1 MAARTETTPSPAKAS
16 VASWL
21 SLAVLLIATLYTYA
35 DRQIFALQAE
45 PLRKALELS
54 DLQFGLLQ
62 GLGHA
67 ILAAIVGYPIAW
79 LSDRFDRRVVLA
91 GCLAVWSATVMASGF
106 AGSFLQLF
114 LATSLV
120 GAAEAGML
128 PILYALV
135 PELFSGKQRQY
146 ANSALVVAGRLLVGL
161 VIAACGWLIFAID
174 QWRPAMPEAL
184 RSMETWR
191 VAFLLTGATGLIF
204 VPAVL
209 LVRMSTDRPSVARAA
224 DAATNAPVWPFLSG
238 QVATF
243 ASFMISVGLLVFG
256 AVVLVSRWWRAGST
270 ATGCD
275 RPLEDP
281 AGDPDAAERLSV
293 AAPAGLPAGVALAA
307 QWLATAWLWSQW
319 LIQDLANLF
328 IYLPRQPGAGLLALA
343 LAVLCAGVCLLLV
356 ESGGAIQAI
365 VRRKSGLQEPLA
377 SAGLSFVYGLILAL
391 LALWGREPLSTTWVF
406 LGLLAGRELALL
418 LTPMARPVAELA
430 LDLGRDL
437 ALAALGLAVSLAVAL
452 AVQPLRGVG

>member
-1 MAARTETTPSPAKAS
+1 MTLREAHLDAALSPPQLLGFLL
-16 VASWL
+16 ASWAVIGNDSL
-21 SLAVLLIATLYTYA
+21 QTLGPFLQANRGRAPRWLQALALCAVLCGVLLLGWWRNGGDVSWGRLASYPEPGLFGWAELLPPLAVLLLT
-35 DRQIFALQAE
+35 QAGV
-45 PLRKALELS
+45 PVS
-54 DLQFGLLQ
+54 
-62 GLGHA
+62 
-67 ILAAIVGYPIAW
+67 
-79 LSDRFDRRVVLA
+79 
-91 GCLAVWSATVMASGF
+91 T
-106 AGSFLQLF
+106 SFLVLTAF
-114 LATSLV
+114 TPSNLPLLLRRSLLGYGLAL
-120 GAAEAGML
+120 A
-128 PILYALV
+128 
-135 PELFSGKQRQY
+135 
-146 ANSALVVAGRLLVGL
+146 
-161 VIAACGWLIFAID
+161 
-174 QWRPAMPEAL
+174 
-184 RSMETWR
+184 
-191 VAFLLTGATGLIF
+191 
-204 VPAVL
+204 
-209 LVRMSTDRPSVARAA
+209 
-224 DAATNAPVWPFLSG
+224 
-238 QVATF
+238 
-243 ASFMISVGLLVFG
+243 VGLLVFG

-275 RPLEDP
+275 RPPEDP
-281 AGDPDAAERLSV
+281 AGDPDAAERFSV
-293 AAPAGLPAGVALAA
+293 AASAGLPAGVALAA

-328 IYLPRQPGAGLLALA
+328 IYLPRRPGAGLLALA

-418 LTPMARPVAELA
+418 LAPMARPVAALM